1 MQTRPESLPVSKQC
15 VYAIGQ
21 FGWSIL
27 INIINLQ
34 LVYFYIPPQEAGIP
48 IFISQMAFFAV
59 LNALTLLA
67 ASGRLFDAITDPIIA
82 NLSDNWRGK
91 RGRRMPFLLAGALPA
106 AVFCMLMFVPIVNR
120 QSGWNIFWLFVIQLG
135 FYLFL
140 TVYVTPYFAL
150 LPELGHSAVER
161 LNLSTWI
168 SITYALGI
176 VAASQ
181 VPTLANVLSATFQ
194 IGTKV
199 RALQIAIGA
208 SCSVA
213 VLLMLVPVV
222 FIDEHRY
229 CHSVPSDV
237 PLFEA
242 LKRTFRNQGF
252 RYYVIADFSYFMGL
266 TIVMTGL
273 LYYITVLLGLPE
285 GLMGILMPLMVI
297 VSFAFYPVVNLLAKR
312 FGKKRLV
319 TGAFFIKSVVFLSIC
334 FLGQYPISNSLEA
347 YLLVVCYS
355 IPLSFLSILPN
366 AVLADIAEHD
376 ALTSGVR
383 QEGMFFAARTL
394 MQKCGQTMG
403 VFIFAALTSLG
414 KNPGDD
420 LGIRLSGI
428 VGFALC
434 LFAGI
439 MFLRYQENRILQET
453 VALQPSDSGSAT
465 GV

>member
-1 MQTRPESLPVSKQC
+1 MNAHAESLPIGKQC
-15 VYAIGQ
+15 AYAIGQ

-34 LVYFYIPPQEAGIP
+34 MVYFYLPPKEAGIP
-48 IFISQMAFFAV
+48 IFITQMVFLAV
-59 LNALTLLA
+59 LNILTLLA

-91 RGRRMPFLLAGALPA
+91 RGRRIPFLLAGALPA
-106 AVFCMLMFVPIVNR
+106 AICCAFMFVPIVNR
-120 QSGWNIFWLFVIQLG
+120 QSSWNIIWLFVIQAG

-150 LPELGHSAVER
+150 LPELGHTATER

-181 VPTLANVLSATFQ
+181 VPALANVLGSLFQ
-194 IGTKV
+194 ITEKV
-199 RALQIAIGA
+199 RALQVAIGV
-208 SCSVA
+208 SCAVA
-213 VLLMLVPVV
+213 TLLMLVPAFV
-222 FIDEHRY
+222 IYEQRY

-237 PLFEA
+237 PMFEA

-273 LYYITVLLGLPE
+273 LYYITVLLGLQE
-285 GLMGILMPLMVI
+285 GLMGILMPMMVI
-297 VSFAFYPVVNLLAKR
+297 VSFLFYPVVNLLAKR
-312 FGKKRLV
+312 FGKKRLI
-319 TGAFFIKSVVFLSIC
+319 TTAFFIKSVVFLSIC
-334 FLGQYPISNSLEA
+334 FFGKYPVAPALQA
-347 YLLVVCYS
+347 YLLVICYS

-376 ALTSGVR
+376 ALKSGIR

-403 VFIFAALTSLG
+403 VFIFAALTSFG
-414 KNPGDD
+414 KDPGDD
-420 LGIRLSGI
+420 LGIRLSGLI
-428 VGFALC
+428 GFGLC
-434 LFAGI
+434 LIAGV
-439 MFLRYQENRILQET
+439 MLQRYQEQAILQET
-453 VALQPSDSGSAT
+453 EALQAAQ
-465 GV
+465 